1 MGKCPDLYL
10 KSDILLL
17 AVFENFRKMCS
28 EIYDLDLTKLISAP
42 GLAWQVALKKT
53 KIKLRLWTDIDML
66 LTVEEIIRCELCH
79 SINRYAKAIDKYI
92 KDYCKN
98 EELPY
103 LKQLDVNNLYG
114 WEISHKLLKE
124 RFI

>member
-1 MGKCPDLYL
+1 MGKYPDLYL

-53 KIKLRLWTDIDML
+53 KVKLRLWTDIDML
-66 LTVEEIIRCELCH
+66 LTVEEIIRCESCR

-92 KDYCKN
+92 KDYGKN
-98 EELPY
+98 EELSY

-124 RFI
+124 GFI